1 MTSFP
6 LLTGGKGIHVVAPL
20 DQTRPWSEVTAFA
33 RALAD
38 RLARAQPALFTARAT
53 KARRTGRI
61 YVDWQRNREA
71 ATAIAPWSLRARPG
85 APVACPVSWEELSR
99 IDSASAYDLVRAR
112 RRITALKRDPWEGY
126 GQMRQNVP
134 DLLD

>member
-1 MTSFP
+1 
-6 LLTGGKGIHVVAPL
+6 V
-20 DQTRPWSEVTAFA
+20 
-33 RALAD
+33 D
-38 RLARAQPALFTARAT
+38 R
-53 KARRTGRI
+53 
-61 YVDWQRNREA
+61 QRNGEA

-126 GQMRQNVP
+126 GKVRQNVP
-134 DLLD
+134 DLPD